1 MVGLDPAK
9 LGLNLL
15 KIWFES
21 AEGIVRKKR
30 QISNMN
36 NRLYFSALVL
46 TMVFS
51 TVVSQGVNPL
61 FIPDTLTGPTYNL
74 TVKPGKVQFLAG
86 DSTETYGINEEYLGP
101 TLIMNRGDMVQ
112 MHVTNL
118 LPDTTTMHWH
128 GMHVAPE
135 DDGGPHTKIL
145 PNATWSPD
153 FEVMDEATTF
163 WYHPHLHEKTA
174 FQVYRGAAGMLIIR
188 DSLEAALNLPRTYG
202 VDDFP
207 LILQDKSFDATNQF
221 IYQELND
228 TMMINGTLS
237 PYLEV
242 PAQMVRFRILN
253 ASNQRVYN
261 VGFPPAIQVVQ
272 IGSDGGLLREP
283 VPINRVLLAPG
294 ERAEIIVDFNIPQPG
309 NINMAANNSEMGD
322 GISGAPIG
330 PGGGPGNPLDGVDF
344 NLIEFRIG
352 PQTAN
357 PITSIPANL
366 NSWTPL
372 DPNDADVIR
381 TKIFDTIPPAS
392 FPYLINSTPFDHH
405 YVNDTVILGNTEIW
419 NLVNRTT
426 VAHPFH
432 IHDVQFFVLSINGNP
447 PPPTLAGRKDVI
459 MSLPGDS
466 ISFIAKFE
474 DHFDPIIPYMYHCH
488 NLFHEDGGMMGQ
500 FLVLEPATGVE
511 DAFVDDEFSSRF
523 QLHPNPAADRI
534 TLTSEDLSGE
544 RLSHVTVRDIFGK
557 EMYQLAVA
565 PSAKEVEM
573 EVSGLTPGFYLLELQ
588 SKDGRQGILK
598 FIRE

>member
-1 MVGLDPAK
+1 MSTRTYFLTLAFAVFFSGAVGQ
-9 LGLNLL
+9 
-15 KIWFES
+15 
-21 AEGIVRKKR
+21 GI
-30 QISNMN
+30 
-36 NRLYFSALVL
+36 
-46 TMVFS
+46 
-51 TVVSQGVNPL
+51 NPL
-61 FIPDTLTGPTYNL
+61 FIPDTLTGPTFNL
-74 TVKPGKVQFLAG
+74 TVKQSKVQFLPG
-86 DSTETYGINEEYLGP
+86 DSSETYGINGDYLGP
-101 TLIMNRGDMVQ
+101 TLIMNRGDFVRMN
-112 MHVTNL
+112 VTNL

-135 DDGGPHTKIL
+135 DDGGPHTTIL
-145 PNATWSPD
+145 PNETWSPE

-174 FQVYRGAAGMLIIR
+174 FQVYKGAAGMLIIR
-188 DSLEAALNLPRTYG
+188 DSLESALNLPRTYG

-207 LILQDKSFDATNQF
+207 LILQDKSFDPTNQF
-221 IYQELND
+221 IYQQLND

-242 PAQMVRFRILN
+242 PAQIVRFRILN

-261 VGFPPAIQVVQ
+261 VGFPPLIQVVQ

-283 VPINRVLLAPG
+283 VPITRVLLSPG
-294 ERAEIIVDFNIPQPG
+294 ERAEILVNFDLPRPNNIV
-309 NINMAANNSEMGD
+309 MAANNSEMGN

-357 PITSIPANL
+357 PITSIPSNL

-372 DPNDADVIR
+372 DPNEADVIR
-381 TKIFDTIPPAS
+381 TKVFDTIPPAS
-392 FPYLINSTPFDHH
+392 FPFLINSTPFDHH
-405 YVNDTVILGNTEIW
+405 YINDTVILGDVEIW

-426 VAHPFH
+426 EAHPFH
-432 IHDVQFFVLSINGNP
+432 IHDIQFFVLSINGFP

-500 FLVLEPATGVE
+500 FLVLESATGVE
-511 DAFVDDEFSSRF
+511 DAFADDEFSSRF
-523 QLHPNPAADRI
+523 QLFPNPATDKL
-534 TLTSEDLSGE
+534 TLTSEGLPDE
-544 RLSHVTVRDIFGK
+544 QLSHVTVRDIFGK
-557 EMYQLAVA
+557 EMYQLAVT
-565 PSAKEVEM
+565 PSTSKVEM
-573 EVSGLTPGFYLLELQ
+573 EVSKLTPGFYLLEVK
-588 SKDGRQGILK
+588 SKDGRREILR
-598 FIRE
+598 FIRK